1 MILYVR
7 SALFLIWFIAISLVL
22 NIAGLP
28 LLIFP
33 WRATVWAANKW
44 ARLILFG
51 LDHIAGMKM
60 EVRGPVPKGAALIAA
75 KHFSTW
81 ETIALLAILDAPA
94 IVIKRE
100 LLWIPL
106 YGWYSIKQRM
116 IPIDRSAGASA
127 IRRMHAAA
135 KRAIDGRQPIV
146 IFPEG
151 TRKKPGAPP
160 DYKPGVAALY
170 SLLGLPCIPLAHNS
184 GLFWMGWFLRK
195 PGTIVVEFLEP
206 IAPGLKRQE
215 LMSQLEARL
224 EGATNALLK
233 RTT

>member
-1 MILYVR
+1 
-7 SALFLIWFIAISLVL
+7 
-22 NIAGLP
+22 
-28 LLIFP
+28 
-33 WRATVWAANKW
+33 
-44 ARLILFG
+44 
-51 LDHIAGMKM
+51 
-60 EVRGPVPKGAALIAA
+60 
-75 KHFSTW
+75 
-81 ETIALLAILDAPA
+81 
-94 IVIKRE
+94 
-100 LLWIPL
+100 
-106 YGWYSIKQRM
+106 M

-135 KRAIDGRQPIV
+135 KRAIGGGQPIV

-215 LMSQLEARL
+215 FMRQLETRL
-224 EGATNALLK
+224 EGATSALLK
-233 RTT
+233 TT